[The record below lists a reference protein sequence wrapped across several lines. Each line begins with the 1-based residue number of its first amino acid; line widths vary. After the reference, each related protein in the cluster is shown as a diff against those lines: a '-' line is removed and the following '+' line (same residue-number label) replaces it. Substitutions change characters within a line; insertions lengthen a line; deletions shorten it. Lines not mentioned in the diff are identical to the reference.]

1 MWEYIR
7 SWDQADGIRERER
20 ELRDGG
26 GGETQSYEK
35 KAETD
40 L

>member
-1 MWEYIR
+1 MWGYIR
-7 SWDQADGIRERER
+7 SWDQADGIRGRERER
-20 ELRDGG
+20 EGG
-26 GGETQSYEK
+26 GQSYEK